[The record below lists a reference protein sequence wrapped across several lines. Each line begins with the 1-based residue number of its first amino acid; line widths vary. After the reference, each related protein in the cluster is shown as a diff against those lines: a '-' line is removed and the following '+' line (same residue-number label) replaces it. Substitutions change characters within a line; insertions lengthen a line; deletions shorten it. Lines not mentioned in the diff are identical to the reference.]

1 MDNHRMKSWLTIAA
15 LCLASATLHAQAAP
29 EILTAPLPRCVVDLE
44 CGAAVRAQ
52 GGIGPY
58 RWHITRGALSPGLI
72 LDPAFGRLSGVPTAP
87 GEYEFT
93 VEVTDSSQPPQSSSR
108 SFTHKVV
115 TALTLDWK
123 TPPTQQGTS
132 ISGSVTIT
140 NNSYETLDLTLIVV
154 AVNEIGK
161 AFALGYQH
169 LSVAPDT
176 KLSEIPFISQ
186 LPAGRYTVR
195 ADAIAEIA
203 PSRKIFRAARQAG
216 PFSVPVQ

>member
-1 MDNHRMKSWLTIAA
+1 MRAWLTVVA
-15 LCLASATLHAQAAP
+15 LCLASATLYAQAP
-29 EILTAPLPRCVVDLE
+29 LEIVTAPLPRCAVDLE
-44 CGAAVRAQ
+44 CGAEIRAR
-52 GGIGPY
+52 GGTQPY
-58 RWHITRGALSPGLI
+58 TWRITRGGLSPGLT
-72 LDPAFGRLSGVPTAP
+72 LDPVSGRISGTPTAA
-87 GEYEFT
+87 GDYEFMI
-93 VEVTDSSQPPQSSSR
+93 EVTDSSQPQQNASHL
-108 SFTHKVV
+108 FTQKVLN
-115 TALTLDWK
+115 ALTLDWK
-123 TPPTQQGTS
+123 TPPTLQATT
-132 ISGSVTIT
+132 ISGSLTIT
-140 NNSYETLDLTLIVV
+140 NNSYETMDLTLIVV

-216 PFSVPVQ
+216 PFSVPAQ